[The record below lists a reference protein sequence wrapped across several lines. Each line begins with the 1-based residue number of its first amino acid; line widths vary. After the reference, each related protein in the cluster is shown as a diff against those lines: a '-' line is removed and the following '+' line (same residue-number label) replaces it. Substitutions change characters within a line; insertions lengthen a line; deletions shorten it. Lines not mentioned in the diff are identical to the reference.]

1 MTRSTHNVGLALV
14 ACALLAASACG
25 GTATDGAA
33 SPDGA
38 TPRAIDASPC
48 NATSTPSEPDATAS
62 PVLHPFP
69 GAGEFVSEIDNPYL
83 PLEPGT
89 QWVYESISTEGDERI
104 VVTVTD
110 RTREIDGVTATV
122 VRDTVTQAG
131 EVIEDTR
138 DWYAQ
143 DADGNVWY
151 LGEYSESYED
161 GKTSTE
167 GSWEAGKDGAKAGI
181 VMLAHP
187 KPGDAYQQEY
197 YKGHA
202 EDVGEVL
209 GVDATASVPIG
220 YFDTMVKTADYTPL
234 EPDVLEQKY
243 YAAGIGFVYE
253 EMIRGGDDRVGL
265 VKMTRRDGPVG
276 PFSLCD

>member
-1 MTRSTHNVGLALV
+1 MTRSTHNVGVALV

-25 GTATDGAA
+25 GATTN
-33 SPDGA
+33 GA
-38 TPRAIDASPC
+38 TSPSD
-48 NATSTPSEPDATAS
+48 ATSTPNEPEAS
-62 PVLHPFP
+62 PSPSTSPILHPFP
-69 GAGEFVSEIDNPYL
+69 GADKFVAEINNPYL

-89 QWVYESISTEGDERI
+89 RWVYESISSQGDERI

-110 RTREIDGVTATV
+110 RTREIEGVTATV
-122 VRDTVTQAG
+122 VRDTVTQSG

-143 DADGNVWY
+143 DVDGNVWY

-167 GSWEAGKDGAKAGI
+167 GSWEAGRDGAQAGI

-187 KPGDAYQQEY
+187 KTGDSYQQEY
-197 YKGHA
+197 YKGEA

-209 GVDATASVPIG
+209 AVDATATVPYG
-220 YFDTMVKTADYTPL
+220 DFDNMVKTADFTPL

-243 YAAGIGFVYE
+243 YAKGIGFVYE

-265 VKMTRRDGPVG
+265 VEMTKP
-276 PFSLCD
+276 